1 MPARIC
7 PSIGWFSVSVTAA
20 SPLAETAAGDTART
34 RRTLLRHRRVSGV
47 TEMRGP
53 TRGLHCNDDCRIA
66 DEAGAHDGFEDATP
80 RALRARARRAVTGVS
95 RGRHATASGGILRC
109 RSARCS
115 E

>member
-34 RRTLLRHRRVSGV
+34 RRTLLRHRRVSEV

-80 RALRARARRAVTGVS
+80 RALRARASRGHRREPWATRDSERRHFALPKRAVQ
-95 RGRHATASGGILRC
+95 
-109 RSARCS
+109 
-115 E
+115 